1 MARIDDIKKYLVEEF
16 LLDIPADELADDYDL
31 LANGVIDSLGL
42 LTLVSW
48 LEDRYRLDIDAME
61 IAPDN
66 FRSVGDIET
75 FVASGD
81 VPAGAK

>member
-66 FRSVGDIET
+66 FRSVGDIEA

>member
-16 LLDIPADELADDYDL
+16 LLDIPADELAEDYDL

-66 FRSVGDIET
+66 FRSAGDINA
-75 FVASGD
+75 FVASAD
-81 VPAGAK
+81 TPAGAK

>member
-66 FRSVGDIET
+66 FRSVGDIEV